1 MANPTSSKGMRYGA
15 YYIFIAKRDSS
26 GRPVGQV
33 ADPETISNA
42 TTMQPYLIQSIVSF
56 TPETRPMAIFT
67 NRGGQRVISKRVAGV
82 DDLGEA
88 TFTLSQRD
96 EAFLALIKGT
106 TVDTTTVS
114 GLVETAGNVNQ
125 RNFPQLF
132 VMIGTKV
139 TDDVTGAD
147 YWQTD
152 IYHNAQIY
160 QPQAEGI
167 SQDAGTNPNP
177 LTFNLIPSASTKHIS
192 GRSFSSSSGL
202 YVTGDSDAVTSI
214 KSNYPLAF
222 TSFKAAAASNTYALG
237 YRPIYT
243 TASGAT
249 DNSFTKNGT
258 TFAGSSLSATTGAFA
273 FTAGA
278 DADFHIALY
287 QTNFVPI

>member
-1 MANPTSSKGMRYGA
+1 MADPTSSKGMRYGA
-15 YYIFIAKRDSS
+15 YHIIVAKRDSS

-33 ADPETISNA
+33 ADPETIANA
-42 TTMQPYLIQSIVSF
+42 TTMQPYLIQSIVNF
-56 TPETRPMAIFT
+56 VPETRNMAVFE
-67 NRGGQRVISKRVAGV
+67 NVGGQRPISQRLAGTTNF
-82 DDLGEA
+82 GEA
-88 TFTLSQRD
+88 IFTLSQRD

-114 GLVETAGNVNQ
+114 GLVETAGNINQ
-125 RNFPQLF
+125 KIFPQLF
-132 VMIGTKV
+132 VLVGSKV

-160 QPQAEGI
+160 QPQAEGV
-167 SQDAGTNPNP
+167 SQEAGVNPNP
-177 LTFNLIPSASTKHIS
+177 LTFNLRPSTSTKHIS

-214 KSNYPLAF
+214 KSNFPLIF
-222 TSFKAAAASNTYALG
+222 TSFKAAAASAAYTLG
-237 YRPIYT
+237 YRPIYST
-243 TASGAT
+243 VTGAT
-249 DNSFTKNGT
+249 TNSFTKNGT
-258 TFAGSSLSATTGAFA
+258 NFAGTSLSTTTGVFA